1 MKLSVEISGPKRL
14 VPPLILPDAVLHDIG
29 RVAAGGIIE
38 NIDTQKQADGSP
50 IKENKPS
57 TKARKR
63 RRGWTH
69 NGKLKSL
76 VAEKKRLVKGSGQKD
91 PTKGGSYRLVVYKGQ
106 KRVLVRPAPGKTK
119 KIVGWVQEKDY
130 TGWFALSR
138 KHISAIKHV
147 IRDWIVKEFRK
158 HE

>member
-14 VPPLILPDAVLHDIG
+14 VPPLILPDEVMHDVG
-29 RVAAGGIIE
+29 RVAAGGVIE

-57 TKARKR
+57 TKAR
-63 RRGWTH
+63 
-69 NGKLKSL
+69 KLKSL

-106 KRVLVRPAPGKTK
+106 KRVLVRPAPGMTR
-119 KIVGWVQEKDY
+119 KIARWVQEKDY
-130 TGWFALSR
+130 TGWFALSK
-138 KHISAIKHV
+138 KHISAIRHV
-147 IRDWIVKEFRK
+147 LRDWIVKEFRK
-158 HE
+158 YE